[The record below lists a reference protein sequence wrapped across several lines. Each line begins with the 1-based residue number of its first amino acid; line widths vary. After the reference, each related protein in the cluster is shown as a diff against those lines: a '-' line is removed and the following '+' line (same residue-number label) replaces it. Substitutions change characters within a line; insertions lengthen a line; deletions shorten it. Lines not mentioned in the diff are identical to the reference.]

1 MKSLSTAMKSILQPA
16 GSLQL
21 EKAHEEEWR
30 PSAKKKRER
39 EREIEQKRKKEREKK
54 HLSGFSA
61 HL

>member
-30 PSAKKKRER
+30 PSAKKKER
-39 EREIEQKRKKEREKK
+39 EREK
-54 HLSGFSA
+54 
-61 HL
+61 